1 MGENEIN
8 MIKLLNILSEIIFES
23 IDISNL
29 IYSSEV
35 KDNIKNNNV
44 PLTDAVIN
52 LLYPKERIKVFHMAS
67 ADEVDTIKRIINK
80 ENAISC
86 FTETEKSKIENV
98 SFNLNSKVGGI
109 LFHLE
114 GQKVFSSTSDLG
126 SSVDKSG
133 RRWVS
138 YKKFPQEFQNE
149 FLKYDKNNINN
160 LETLKKYYIFI
171 NKLIV
176 KYLDQI
182 KIKNSSKENTH
193 GDWDEVVVKKI
204 KILGILVNPKRIYPT
219 PDAFSMFMDEPPFS
233 EEELIKKLKSISSDV
248 SILSDKNEIL
258 NWFTTKGGKI
268 K

>member
-1 MGENEIN
+1 
-8 MIKLLNILSEIIFES
+8 MIKIVDILSEIIFENINTS
-23 IDISNL
+23 LL

-35 KDNIKNNNV
+35 KDNIKNNEV

-67 ADEVDTIKRIINK
+67 ADEVDTVRGIVNK

-86 FTETEKSKIENV
+86 FTEAEKSKIENV

-114 GQKVFSSTSDLG
+114 GQKGFNSASDLG

-133 RRWVS
+133 RRWIS
-138 YKKFPQEFQNE
+138 YKKFPQGFQNE

-171 NKLIV
+171 NQLVV

-182 KIKNSSKENTH
+182 KTVNSSKENTY
-193 GDWDEVVVKKI
+193 GNWDEVVVKRI
-204 KILGILVNPKRIYPT
+204 KVLSILVNTKRIYPA
-219 PDAFSMFMDEPPFS
+219 PGAFSMAGFEPPFS

-248 SILSDKNEIL
+248 SLISDKNEIL
-258 NWFTTKGGKI
+258 NWYTNKGGKI

>member
-1 MGENEIN
+1 MV
-8 MIKLLNILSEIIFES
+8 KLLDILSEVILENS
-23 IDISNL
+23 NTSNL

-35 KDNIKNNNV
+35 QDNIKNNEV

-67 ADEVDTIKRIINK
+67 ADEIDRIRGIINK

-86 FTETEKSKIENV
+86 FTEAEKSKIENV
-98 SFNLNSKVGGI
+98 SFNLNFKVGGI

-114 GQKVFSSTSDLG
+114 GQKAFSSTSDLS

-138 YKKFPQEFQNE
+138 YKKFPEGFQNE
-149 FLKYDKNNINN
+149 FLKYDKNSISN
-160 LETLKKYYIFI
+160 LETLKKYYTFV
-171 NKLIV
+171 NELIT

-182 KIKNSSKENTH
+182 KTKNSSKEDTFGN
-193 GDWDEVVVKKI
+193 WDEVVVKRI
-204 KILGILVNPKRIYPT
+204 KVLSILVNTKRIYATSGP
-219 PDAFSMFMDEPPFS
+219 FSMIDEPPFG
-233 EEELIKKLKSISSDV
+233 EEELIKRLKSMSNDV
-248 SILSDKNEIL
+248 SVLSDKNEIL
-258 NWFTTKGGKI
+258 NWYTTRGGKI

>member
-1 MGENEIN
+1 
-8 MIKLLNILSEIIFES
+8 MIKILDIVSDIILES
-23 IDISNL
+23 INTSNL

-35 KDNIKNNNV
+35 KDNIKNNDV

-52 LLYPKERIKVFHMAS
+52 LLYPKERIKIFHMAS
-67 ADEVDTIKRIINK
+67 ADEVDTIRGIINK

-86 FTETEKSKIENV
+86 FTEAEKSKIERV
-98 SFNLNSKVGGI
+98 SFSLNSKVGGI

-114 GQKVFSSTSDLG
+114 GQKVFSSASDLA

-138 YKKFPQEFQNE
+138 YRKFPQGFQNE
-149 FLKYDKNNINN
+149 FLKYDKDSINN
-160 LETLKKYYIFI
+160 LETLKKYYIFV
-171 NKLIV
+171 NELIT

-182 KIKNSSKENTH
+182 KTKNSSKEDTFGN
-193 GDWDEVVVKKI
+193 WDEVVVKRI
-204 KILGILVNPKRIYPT
+204 KVLSILVNTERIYAASGP
-219 PDAFSMFMDEPPFS
+219 DEPPFS
-233 EEELIKKLKSISSDV
+233 EEELIKRLKSISNDV

-258 NWFTTKGGKI
+258 NWYTTRGGKI

>member
-1 MGENEIN
+1 
-8 MIKLLNILSEIIFES
+8 MIKILDIVSEIILES
-23 IDISNL
+23 IDTSNL

-35 KDNIKNNNV
+35 KDNIKNNDV

-52 LLYPKERIKVFHMAS
+52 LLYPKERIKIFHMAS
-67 ADEVDTIKRIINK
+67 ADEVDAIRGIINK

-86 FTETEKSKIENV
+86 FTEAEKSKIERV
-98 SFNLNSKVGGI
+98 SFSLNSKVGGI

-114 GQKVFSSTSDLG
+114 GQKVFSSASDLA

-138 YKKFPQEFQNE
+138 YRKFPQGFQNE
-149 FLKYDKNNINN
+149 FLKYDKDSINN
-160 LETLKKYYIFI
+160 LETLKKYYIFV
-171 NKLIV
+171 NELIT

-182 KIKNSSKENTH
+182 KTKNSSKEDTFGN
-193 GDWDEVVVKKI
+193 WDEVVVKRI
-204 KILGILVNPKRIYPT
+204 KVLSILVNTERIYAASGP
-219 PDAFSMFMDEPPFS
+219 DEPPFS
-233 EEELIKKLKSISSDV
+233 EEELIKRLKSISNDV

-258 NWFTTKGGKI
+258 NWYTTRGGKI